1 MGWNSCVWLIMKI
14 RIVMMVFQILLGVHL
29 FHYNTMLT
37 DLHLIF
43 MKFYVLY
50 HMDGEKKKKGNSQI

>member
-1 MGWNSCVWLIMKI
+1 
-14 RIVMMVFQILLGVHL
+14 MMVFQILSGVHL
-29 FHYNTMLT
+29 SHYNTMLT

-50 HMDGEKKKKGNSQI
+50 HMDGGKKKKRKLPDLIP